1 MLSISFLVLV
11 GFFIKKINKN
21 FLLILFSIS
30 ITVTVIEG
38 TLLYSNTGKFIQK
51 SSSSNTS
58 SNIKYEKT
66 FLGYQPKPGIYKY
79 SEKKYTIGNNKFRT
93 TPEINDLK
101 KNKTI
106 NFFGGSFTFGY
117 GLNDNETM
125 PYLLQKYFND
135 WKINNYGINGYGVH
149 QMLAHIKKNP
159 TIIKDVN
166 ILVTDEGH
174 IPRSS
179 CLRHFSFGTP
189 KFLINDQKK
198 LIRSGYC
205 QFGIM
210 DTIPLPKIVGSIIN
224 RSEIKNYI
232 HKLIKTKEYYNE
244 ESIELYLAIIKKINE
259 TITKKEKNFFVGY
272 MNNSDKLNKY
282 IINEL
287 IESNINVI
295 DISLDKNNKE
305 YWLPDEHTTKK
316 GNEKRAATIYNY
328 LKKLY

>member
-1 MLSISFLVLV
+1 MSFLILV

-66 FLGYQPKPGIYKY
+66 FLGYQPSPGIYKY
-79 SEKKYTIGNNKFRT
+79 SDKYYTIGNNKFRI
-93 TPEINDLK
+93 TPEINYLK

-125 PYLLQKYFND
+125 PYLLQKYFSD

-149 QMLAHIKKNP
+149 QMLAHIQKNP
-159 TIIKDVN
+159 EIIADIN
-166 ILVTDEGH
+166 ILMTTEGH
-174 IPRSS
+174 IPRAT
-179 CLRHFSFGTP
+179 CKRHFSFGTP
-189 KFLINDQKK
+189 KFILNDEKQ

-205 QFGIM
+205 HFGIF
-210 DTIPLPKIVGSIIN
+210 DNLPIPKIFGSIVN

-232 HKLIKTKEYYNE
+232 SKIFNNEKKFYDKNSKKLYV
-244 ESIELYLAIIKKINE
+244 AIIKEINKIVLNNQ
-259 TITKKEKNFFVGY
+259 KKLYVGY
-272 MNNSDKLNKY
+272 MESSDELNKS
-282 IINEL
+282 L
-287 IESNINVI
+287 IEMLLENNINII
-295 DISLDKNNKE
+295 DLSLDRKNDE
-305 YWLPDEHTTKK
+305 YWLPDKHTSKK
-316 GNEKRAATIYNY
+316 GNQKRVSIIYDH
-328 LKKLY
+328 LKKNLIN